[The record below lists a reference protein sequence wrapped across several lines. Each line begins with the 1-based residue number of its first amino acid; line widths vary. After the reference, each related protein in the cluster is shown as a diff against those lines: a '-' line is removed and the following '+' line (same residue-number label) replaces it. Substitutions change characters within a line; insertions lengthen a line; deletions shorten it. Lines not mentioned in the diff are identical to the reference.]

1 MTVSY
6 LILNDL
12 LTDVQRPTASTEE
25 LDGVFFRIFKEIARP
40 SEGSSLRE
48 QQDNAIMHHKIL
60 AAVAGHPNWNASQ
73 SFQKAVLYA
82 AHMPTDDNR
91 VWNETTRNAVADV
104 MRLLPTDV
112 LLKRVEVD
120 HNLLSQH
127 GLASLPVVV
136 KARLNQNIAVTGNT
150 PSAPSK
156 QM

>member
-12 LTDVQRPTASTEE
+12 LNDVQRPNASTSE

-40 SEGSSLRE
+40 SEGTALRE

-60 AAVAGHPNWNASQ
+60 AAVAAHPNWDASG
-73 SFQKAVLYA
+73 SVHKSLLYA
-82 AHMPTDDNR
+82 LHMPTDENG

-104 MRLLPTDV
+104 MRLLPTEV
-112 LLKRVEVD
+112 LLRAVEVE
-120 HNLLSQH
+120 HALFTQH

-136 KARLNQNIAVTGNT
+136 KARLNTNVSMD
-150 PSAPSK
+150 SAPIASNK
-156 QM
+156 LI